1 MKPGLRQQL
10 AEKMAGEITLSDS
23 PGKAL
28 KKWRT
33 SFQIPPSAL
42 AEYLGVSPSVI
53 SDYESGRRKSPG
65 TGVVGKIVDS
75 ILDIDE
81 ENGGK
86 FIKKYGKL
94 LFSNYDDEV
103 IYDIH
108 DFAASVPITELSEI
122 LECETICGE
131 TSAQIFGYTVVNS
144 LNAIINLS
152 PSEFN
157 RIYGWSTERALIF
170 TDVSSGKSPMIAIR
184 VTPFKPP
191 YVILQGIT
199 PDKVHPLVK
208 LLAEKDHITIL
219 CTALSVQEIITR
231 LRKAKWLL
239 TYLIYKSISF
249 FADALHRA
257 HLVQHPQRRLRET
270 SGALTAAGKVLISL
284 LKKLKRIVMLKFILK
299 LKNIQ

>member
-28 KKWRT
+28 RKWRT
-33 SFQIPPSAL
+33 SFQISPSVL
-42 AEYLGVSPSVI
+42 CEHLGVSPSVI

-65 TGVVGKIVDS
+65 TAVVGKIVDT

-81 ENGGK
+81 KSGGE
-86 FIKKYGKL
+86 FIKKYAKL
-94 LFSNYDDEV
+94 LLSNYDDEV

-108 DFAASVPITELSEI
+108 DFAASIPAAELAEI
-122 LECETICGE
+122 IECETICGE
-131 TSAQIFGYTVVNS
+131 MNAQIFGYTVVNS
-144 LNAIINLS
+144 LNAILNLS

-199 PDKVHPLVK
+199 ADKVHPMVK
-208 LLAEKDHITIL
+208 LLAEKDHITVL
-219 CTALSVQEIITR
+219 CTPLSVQDIITR
-231 LRKAKWLL
+231 LRKAKW
-239 TYLIYKSISF
+239 
-249 FADALHRA
+249 
-257 HLVQHPQRRLRET
+257 
-270 SGALTAAGKVLISL
+270 
-284 LKKLKRIVMLKFILK
+284 
-299 LKNIQ
+299 